1 MFQVIKTNY
10 SVSLHRLVKDV
21 PQPVCAA
28 LQLFILYG
36 CSAEVSFIESSAA
49 ISGDRWYLIAKE
61 CLACTLLL

>member
-21 PQPVCAA
+21 AQPVCAA

-36 CSAEVSFIESSAA
+36 CSAEVSFIESFPNIFSAA
-49 ISGDRWYLIAKE
+49 QTSVGIGGI
-61 CLACTLLL
+61 